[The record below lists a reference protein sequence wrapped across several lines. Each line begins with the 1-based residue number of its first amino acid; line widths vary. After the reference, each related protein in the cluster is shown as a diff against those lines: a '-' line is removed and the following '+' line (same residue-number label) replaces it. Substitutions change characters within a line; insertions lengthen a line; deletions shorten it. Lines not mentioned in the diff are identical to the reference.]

1 MVTCFKV
8 FGEMAESDGKDRIYN
23 KSMKAAY
30 ADLLMEK
37 MASGTQSAVYDN
49 NEGGCEE
56 GEVAMIQDEE
66 ENGDDAYYGR
76 FKRSILRDGGD
87 ELEKTS
93 MSELEEADDG
103 WLDDNSTLDE
113 DYTDEAD
120 RSFYADNAEEESEGY
135 EEESDYQDDERYV
148 EEESAGI
155 ASRKWSLIGLAL
167 VIMFIVGPAM
177 NGLLFSRQTSLTP
190 SSGSPAIQ
198 KQINHLYSEMTTREQ
213 RAKSEFDKTIKVI
226 ISQFEKKIKE
236 LLPANVMKLQNQ
248 LESLTNRVN
257 NLSFSLSQR
266 EYASGPV
273 FSIDNVTEWQRR
285 LVQDLETSLPQQIPV
300 VMNNET
306 SMLVL
311 PELNNYLAHVISSLV
326 QERDTA
332 REEQSLRYDLNSYVK
347 EILANEFQ
355 YVDKAFFI
363 SELNRRMQL
372 SKHEIWQEMNDKLDQ
387 YRLES
392 ERNRSPSET
401 IPQQYSNILL
411 KKLVNKI
418 YNTNQHQWEDDLDYA
433 TFAQGTKL
441 LNHLTSST
449 WSLGNGVNPVELL
462 RDSRTGSSTYWQCSG
477 SRSCSWAVRFKEPA
491 YLTRVSYVHGRFN
504 NNLHM
509 MNSAPKVISV
519 YVKLAK
525 SSPNVDFKKLKEL
538 AASFKQG
545 QPFSKDSQHIRIG
558 QHHYSLTDNQ
568 VRQVLPLPSWF
579 IQLKPLVRSVVFEI
593 NENHGN
599 TQFTSLRKFIINAV
613 TQEDLRIMES
623 NSFPF
628 KSDDPPDYGSSS
640 IDTTRLKAAKLEQ
653 PQPHEP
659 SHPDYEVADL
669 SNTRIPSFGQDEP
682 DST

>member
-1 MVTCFKV
+1 MT
-8 FGEMAESDGKDRIYN
+8 ELDGKDRIYN

-37 MASGTQSAVYDN
+37 MASGTGSAVYDN

-56 GEVAMIQDEE
+56 GELAMIQDDE
-66 ENGDDAYYGR
+66 ENDGEDDDGYYGR
-76 FKRSILRDGGD
+76 FKRSILRERGE

-93 MSELEEADDG
+93 MSELEEEDDG

-120 RSFYADNAEEESEGY
+120 RSFYADNGEEDSEDY
-135 EEESDYQDDERYV
+135 EEESDYQYDGRYADEAP
-148 EEESAGI
+148 SAGLI
-155 ASRKWSLIGLAL
+155 SRKWSLVALAL
-167 VIMFIVGPAM
+167 VIMLIVGPAM
-177 NGLLFSRQTSLTP
+177 NGLLFSGQSSLKP

-266 EYASGPV
+266 EYGSGPV
-273 FSIDNVTEWQRR
+273 FSIENVTEWQRR

-300 VMNNET
+300 VMNNNT

-311 PELNNYLAHVISSLV
+311 PELNNYLAQVISSLV
-326 QERDTA
+326 QERDTI
-332 REEQSLRYDLNSYVK
+332 REEQSLKYDLNCYVK

-372 SKHEIWQEMNDKLDQ
+372 NKHEILQEMNDKLDQ
-387 YRLES
+387 YKLES
-392 ERNRSPSET
+392 AKNRSPSET

-462 RDSRTGSSTYWQCSG
+462 RDSRIGSSTYWQCSG

-525 SSPNVDFKKLKEL
+525 SSPNVDVKRLTEL
-538 AASFKQG
+538 ARSFKQG
-545 QPFSKDSQHIRIG
+545 QPFNKDGQHVRIG
-558 QHHYSLTDNQ
+558 QYHYSLTDNQ

-599 TQFTSLRKFIINAV
+599 SRFTSLRKFIINAV

-628 KSDDPPDYGSSS
+628 RSDDPPDYALSS
-640 IDTTRLKAAKLEQ
+640 IDTTKLKAAKLEQ
-653 PQPHEP
+653 SHEVPQL
-659 SHPDYEVADL
+659 DDDAAGL
-669 SNTRIPSFGQDEP
+669 SKDRIPSFGQDEP

>member
-1 MVTCFKV
+1 
-8 FGEMAESDGKDRIYN
+8 MAESDGKDRIYN

-56 GEVAMIQDEE
+56 GEVAMIQDDE
-66 ENGDDAYYGR
+66 ENDAEGDDGYYGR
-76 FKRSILRDGGD
+76 FKRSILRDRGD
-87 ELEKTS
+87 EFEKTS
-93 MSELEEADDG
+93 ISEQEEEDDG

-120 RSFYADNAEEESEGY
+120 RSFYADNAEEESEEYG
-135 EEESDYQDDERYV
+135 EEEDYQNDGRYGD
-148 EEESAGI
+148 EESLAGLG
-155 ASRKWSLIGLAL
+155 SRKWSLIGLAL
-167 VIMFIVGPAM
+167 VIMFIIGPAM
-177 NGLLFSRQTSLTP
+177 NGLLFSGQTSVKPL
-190 SSGSPAIQ
+190 SGSPAIQ

-266 EYASGPV
+266 EYSSGPV
-273 FSIDNVTEWQRR
+273 FTIDNVTEWQHR
-285 LVQDLETSLPQQIPV
+285 LMRDLETSLPRQIPV

-311 PELNNYLAHVISSLV
+311 PELNNYLAQVISSLV

-372 SKHEIWQEMNDKLDQ
+372 NKHEIWQEMNDKLDQ
-387 YRLES
+387 YKLES
-392 ERNRSPSET
+392 ERDRGSSET

-449 WSLGNGVNPVELL
+449 WNLGNGVSPVELL
-462 RDSRTGSSTYWQCSG
+462 RDSRIGSSTYWQCSG
-477 SRSCSWAVRFKEPA
+477 SRGCSWAVRFKEPA

-509 MNSAPKVISV
+509 MNSAPKIISV

-525 SSPNVDFKKLKEL
+525 STPNVDIKKLTEL
-538 AASFKQG
+538 AKSFKQG

-558 QHHYSLTDNQ
+558 QYHYSLTDNQ

-579 IQLKPLVRSVVFEI
+579 IQLKPLVRSVVFEV

-599 TQFTSLRKFIINAV
+599 TRFTSLRKFIINAV

-628 KSDDPPDYGSSS
+628 TSDDPPDYTSSS
-640 IDTTRLKAAKLEQ
+640 IDKTRLKAAKLDQSDEA
-653 PQPHEP
+653 PQLEDDP
-659 SHPDYEVADL
+659 SKV
-669 SNTRIPSFGQDEP
+669 RIPSFGQDEP